1 MTSILPDVNCLI
13 ATLHFPLRRYDT
25 EKQKSTKDRPL
36 LIDTET
42 ESNLSD
48 RVIQKA
54 SQIYK
59 KPISD
64 EEFFYYCYGILS
76 SNEYRDRFQDSL
88 SKMLPHI
95 PLAKDFDVFMKA
107 GRALAQLHTEYETVK
122 PYPLLQE
129 GPSELI
135 QEKNPY
141 HVTKMKID
149 KKDQSVLIYNARIT
163 LKGIPPEAYAFKIS
177 GRSPL
182 EWVVDQYQIT
192 TDKDSGLT
200 DDPNDWCVEHQ
211 DPMYILNL
219 VKRSITVAVESL
231 KIIGNL
237 PPIEERPVKWS

>member
-1 MTSILPDVNCLI
+1 MTSILPDYQCVMNG
-13 ATLHFPLRRYDT
+13 LHFPLRRYDT
-25 EKQKSTKDRPL
+25 EKPKSSKDRPL

-59 KPISD
+59 KSISD
-64 EEFFYYCYGILS
+64 EDFFYYCYGILS

-135 QEKNPY
+135 QETNPY
-141 HVTKMKID
+141 HITKMKID
-149 KKDQSVLIYNARIT
+149 RKDQSILIYNARIT
-163 LKGIPPEAYAFKIS
+163 LKGIPPEAYAFKIN

-192 TDKDSGLT
+192 TDKDSG
-200 DDPNDWCVEHQ
+200 
-211 DPMYILNL
+211 
-219 VKRSITVAVESL
+219 
-231 KIIGNL
+231 
-237 PPIEERPVKWS
+237 